1 MGQVAIKIINID
13 NLISL
18 LSRDKWV
25 RLDMMM
31 INSRSEQLQT
41 TTVNKCLEVKQLL
54 LTSEV
59 NILESEAVEEEKV
72 VMVDL

>member
-1 MGQVAIKIINID
+1 MGQVAIKIINIE
-13 NLISL
+13 NLSSL

>member
-1 MGQVAIKIINID
+1 MDQVAIKIINID

>member
-1 MGQVAIKIINID
+1 MDQVVIKIINID